1 MTIDDLKIGN
11 WYHCKALNREWI
23 IQYARIKN
31 NYIKLSIYTILSD
44 HSCYLEDIR
53 YYNEKQTNFCFYEL
67 VEKYYSLLIE
77 TIMDIRKASEEEV
90 SEYFP
95 KTKYI
100 KKEEIYE
107 IY

>member
-1 MTIDDLKIGN
+1 MTIDDLIIGN
-11 WYHCKALNREWI
+11 WYHCKVFNREWI
-23 IQYARIKN
+23 IQYAGIRN
-31 NYIKLSIYTILSD
+31 NYILSD

-53 YYNEKQTNFCFYEL
+53 YYNKKQTNFCFVGE
-67 VEKYYSLLIE
+67 
-77 TIMDIRKASEEEV
+77 IMDIRRASEEEV
-90 SEYFP
+90 SEYFS